1 LILHKAKQCHACGYL
16 HPVDGAADDD
26 RCEYCQAELPAARDR
41 LLRLTNVLTRRRERI
56 SCDEDERQ
64 KQGFDVRTA
73 FRFQRAGGVPSF
85 TTSEVSAGGAP
96 SARLTFGRNAE
107 LWRINFGWF
116 RQKLENRQG
125 FHINEQTG
133 EWVGDPENRGN
144 DADVEGPQV
153 ARVVPFVTDTRNT
166 LLFEPTGDVPL
177 DFMASL
183 QAALKAAIQVEFQ
196 LEDQELAAEPMPG
209 RDIRRQILFFESSEG
224 GAGVL
229 QRLQS
234 EPDALRRVAKQA
246 LEICHF
252 DPETGAD
259 RKRAPRSS
267 EECSTACYDCLMT
280 YANQPDHQRLNRHL
294 IRDYLLQLAT
304 AGVAASSSAAPRA
317 AHLESLLARCESGLE
332 REWLRFLEARNL
344 KLPTAAQHVPTSLDG
359 CLTRPDF
366 VYADDMTIVYVDGP
380 MHEFPT
386 RQARDREQEACV
398 NDCGWTV
405 ARFGAKDDWDAIVA
419 RHPGLFGRRAT

>member
-1 LILHKAKQCHACGYL
+1 M
-16 HPVDGAADDD
+16 ADDD
-26 RCEYCQAELPAARDR
+26 RCELCHTELPKAEDR

-85 TTSEVSAGGAP
+85 TTSEVSAAGQP
-96 SARLTFGRNAE
+96 LARLTFGRNAE

-116 RQKLENRQG
+116 RQKLENRLG

-133 EWVGDPENRGN
+133 EWMGDPENRPG
-144 DADVEGPQV
+144 DADPAVEGPQV
-153 ARVVPFVTDTRNT
+153 SRVIPFVTDTRNT
-166 LLFEPTGDVPL
+166 LLIEPVGDVPL

-209 RDIRRQILFFESSEG
+209 RDLRRQILFFESSEG

-229 QRLQS
+229 QQLQADA
-234 EPDALRRVAKQA
+234 DALRRVARQA

-252 DPETGAD
+252 DPDTGAD
-259 RKRAPRSS
+259 RKRAPRAS
-267 EECSTACYDCLMT
+267 EDCSTACYDCLMT
-280 YANQPDHQRLNRHL
+280 YANQPDHQRLDRHL
-294 IRDYLLQLAT
+294 VRDFLLELSR
-304 AGVAASSSAAPRA
+304 AGVASSPAATPRA
-317 AHLESLLARCESGLE
+317 AHLASLVARCESGLE
-332 REWLRFLEARNL
+332 REWLRFLEAHNL
-344 KLPTAAQHVPTSLDG
+344 KLPTAAQQVPAALAG
-359 CLTRPDF
+359 CGTRPDF
-366 VYADDMTIVYVDGP
+366 VYADDMAIVYVDGP
-380 MHEFPT
+380 MHDFPT
-386 RQARDREQEACV
+386 RQARDRTQTACV

-405 ARFGAKDDWDAIVA
+405 VRFPAQADWDAIVA
-419 RHPGLFGRRAT
+419 AHPGLFGRRTP

>member
-1 LILHKAKQCHACGYL
+1 
-16 HPVDGAADDD
+16 V
-26 RCEYCQAELPAARDR
+26 
-41 LLRLTNVLTRRRERI
+41 
-56 SCDEDERQ
+56 
-64 KQGFDVRTA
+64 TA
-73 FRFQRAGGVPSF
+73 GSVPL
-85 TTSEVSAGGAP
+85 AQ
-96 SARLTFGRNAE
+96 LTFGRNAE

-116 RQKLENRQG
+116 RQKIENRQG

-133 EWVGDPENRGN
+133 EWMGDPENRAGDA

-153 ARVVPFVTDTRNT
+153 SRVIPFVTDTRNT
-166 LLFEPTGDVPL
+166 LLFEPTGDAPL

-252 DPETGAD
+252 DPETGED

-267 EECSTACYDCLMT
+267 EDCSTACYDCLMT
-280 YANQPDHQRLNRHL
+280 YANQPDHLRLNRHL
-294 IRDYLLQLAT
+294 IRDYLLQLSK
-304 AGVAASSSAAPRA
+304 AGVAPSPSTAPRA
-317 AHLESLLARCESGLE
+317 AHLETLLARCESRLE
-332 REWLRFLEARNL
+332 RDWLGFIEARNL
-344 KLPTAAQHVPTSLDG
+344 KLPSGAQKVPVSLDG
-359 CLTRPDF
+359 CMTRPDF

-380 MHEFPT
+380 MHEYPT
-386 RQARDREQEACV
+386 RQARDREQESCV

-405 ARFGAKDDWDAIVA
+405 LRFATKDDWEAIVA
-419 RHPGLFGRRAT
+419 KHPGLFGRRTS